1 MASAPT
7 RPSHRYSTP
16 GRVNFSFEVPE
27 DPLRA
32 AIGLESV
39 LERPLSRP
47 EEPDGE
53 NMIAYSLLDFSRCQV
68 GSIKP
73 HTSALSA
80 MVTSRHLPNPFA
92 AVAPITGGPLNIKI
106 YFPRAEQPSGQLL
119 ELALPRKAT
128 IEDAIALALWTYWE
142 RHWLPE
148 LNVSRPRDIDVTSWI
163 MLVPGK
169 DGVVNKRIAQSSC
182 WFLSYK
188 LPDSQYAG
196 RQNGKFQFRQIRY
209 CSFSSGPF

>member
-1 MASAPT
+1 
-7 RPSHRYSTP
+7 
-16 GRVNFSFEVPE
+16 
-27 DPLRA
+27 
-32 AIGLESV
+32 
-39 LERPLSRP
+39 
-47 EEPDGE
+47 
-53 NMIAYSLLDFSRCQV
+53 
-68 GSIKP
+68 
-73 HTSALSA
+73 
-80 MVTSRHLPNPFA
+80 LPNPFA